1 MKNTLATTFAL
12 SAAALFLAGCE
23 KKSEA
28 PETTPPDATSS
39 EQAGDAAADGA
50 STANIKCFGINE
62 CAGQSACDVAGSHEC
77 GGENDCAGK
86 GWILIPKAECDEKGG
101 TVV

>member
-1 MKNTLATTFAL
+1 MKNTLATSFAL

-28 PETTPPDATSS
+28 PETSPP
-39 EQAGDAAADGA
+39 EAAAASDVDAPAGE
-50 STANIKCFGINE
+50 STANIKCFGVNE

-77 GGENDCAGK
+77 GGQNDCAGK